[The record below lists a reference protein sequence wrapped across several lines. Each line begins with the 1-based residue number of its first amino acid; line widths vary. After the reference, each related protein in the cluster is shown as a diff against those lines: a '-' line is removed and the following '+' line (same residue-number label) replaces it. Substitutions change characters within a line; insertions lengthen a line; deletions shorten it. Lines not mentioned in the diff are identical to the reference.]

1 MESKVFEVR
10 DSGTTM
16 PVLAVKLDSADLV
29 ERWLLER
36 AGYALDQA
44 ARGNP
49 PYILFAPIEPGS
61 GSYGHFECDPYEWVR
76 SRTLSNAHKHALD
89 HWDEL
94 RSGAV
99 IDVEYL
105 LGKRS
110 TPKVSERLSRAGG
123 ADAR

>member
-1 MESKVFEVR
+1 METKLFEVR
-10 DSGTTM
+10 DSGTLM

-36 AGYALDQA
+36 AGYAFEHA
-44 ARGNP
+44 ALGNP
-49 PYILFAPIEPGS
+49 PYILFAPIEPGG

-76 SRTLSNAHKHALD
+76 SRTLSNAHKHAVD

-94 RSGAV
+94 ATGAV
-99 IDVEYL
+99 IDVEFL

-110 TPKVSERLSRAGG
+110 SPKASERLGRAGQP
-123 ADAR
+123 